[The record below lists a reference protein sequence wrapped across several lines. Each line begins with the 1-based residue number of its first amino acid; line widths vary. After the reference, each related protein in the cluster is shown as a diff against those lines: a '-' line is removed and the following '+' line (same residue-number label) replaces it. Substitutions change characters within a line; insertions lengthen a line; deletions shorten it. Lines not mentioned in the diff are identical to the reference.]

1 MSLFFLFT
9 FMSPSRVEIS
19 KRDFNENCQTQV
31 SLRYLTGESK
41 CYLCFCFITFWW
53 QNLVFYITFLLH
65 FLVSPLVPEV
75 YVRYKRSEFLCIKK
89 PADLKPLKTSQ
100 CWQKF
105 NRVKKSSF
113 VCHKGINSFCWF
125 LPCQY
130 SFHMFRPKAIF
141 KEVSIVLLLSQKL
154 LRYSLSVTQ
163 QIMITLAN
171 QIAGFFIPHY
181 LIPTY
186 FVIA

>member
-1 MSLFFLFT
+1 MLPLFLFHNFLMT
-9 FMSPSRVEIS
+9 ELI
-19 KRDFNENCQTQV
+19 
-31 SLRYLTGESK
+31 
-41 CYLCFCFITFWW
+41 
-53 QNLVFYITFLLH
+53 FYITFLLH

-75 YVRYKRSEFLCIKK
+75 YVRYKRSEFLCI
-89 PADLKPLKTSQ
+89 PADLQPLKTSQ

-105 NRVKKSSF
+105 NRVTKSSF

-171 QIAGFFIPHY
+171 QITGFFIPHY